1 MFLFVLLIHICVYRL
16 YLPSATQKIPTT
28 TGKIICYVFSPSSG
42 AAADSDFALLTFRR
56 FIFCMKF
63 SSKSLEVEKQEKMR
77 NAYLNFK
84 LHQSLWLER
93 RTLIPTCLTFIL
105 QFSSI
110 FLVGVN
116 ESGARRQV
124 FL

>member
-1 MFLFVLLIHICVYRL
+1 
-16 YLPSATQKIPTT
+16 
-28 TGKIICYVFSPSSG
+28 
-42 AAADSDFALLTFRR
+42 
-56 FIFCMKF
+56 
-63 SSKSLEVEKQEKMR
+63 MR

-124 FL
+124 FFVINVKRCALLIRESRQN